1 VECLLF
7 DKEEISSHSL
17 SKGTFFSFVFDLQ
30 ATLTTNYHKNKNTKC
45 ENKEKKRGASLK
57 AQLFVQVYKVF
68 LSSCSK
74 IVQESLG
81 LFLIS

>member
-1 VECLLF
+1 VECLLS

-45 ENKEKKRGASLK
+45 ENKGIKRGASLK
-57 AQLFVQVYKVF
+57 VQVYKVF

-74 IVQESLG
+74 IVQALLG
-81 LFLIS
+81 LFSIS